1 MFSFLNK
8 SSKPVQRDLS
18 FIGVDMHSH
27 LLPGLDDGAVTMQ
40 ETLHYFKR
48 MKLWGYRKCIVTPHI
63 FSGVYNNSPQNIL
76 PVYEKVKQELII
88 AEIDIEIEVAAEYML
103 DDSFMEL
110 LNRNEQILCFGDR
123 YVLIEMPFAA
133 PSPYIESA
141 IFNLILKG
149 YTPILAHPERYSY
162 YFENLAYYSR
172 LIDMGCFFQVNMLSL
187 SGYYGKNVKKIA
199 TTLINNNMVT
209 FIGTDLH
216 HLSHANAIKAL
227 TVTKEFYKIV
237 GKIQLKNN
245 AL

>member
-8 SSKPVQRDLS
+8 SSKPVERDLS

-27 LLPGLDDGAVTMQ
+27 LLPGLDDGAVTIQ
-40 ETLHYFKR
+40 ETLHYFKL

-76 PVYEKVKQELII
+76 PVYEKVKQELIK

-110 LNRNEQILCFGDR
+110 LNQNQQLLCFGDR

-141 IFNLILKG
+141 IFNLMLKG
-149 YTPILAHPERYSY
+149 YKPILAHPERYSY
-162 YFENLAYYSR
+162 YYEDFAYYSR

-199 TTLINNNMVT
+199 ITLINNKMVS

-216 HLSHANAIKAL
+216 HLSHADAIKAF
-227 TVTKEFYKIV
+227 TVKKEFYKIAE
-237 GKIQLKNN
+237 KIQLKNRS
-245 AL
+245 L